1 MSNTNFIT
9 HPAVVQARKQI
20 LHLIKTG
27 NDRNV
32 PNIQFLV
39 GPTGVGKS
47 GLIDAI
53 MDDKQ
58 FQPSEGPNGDLRPI
72 LLVEAPHKGTIKGL
86 AEVMLREL
94 GDPHPARGTETEM
107 KDRIYNY
114 LAGQETKLVIIDEV
128 QQLSRSNRYDYAEF
142 LKTLKNNVTCPILCV
157 GLADA
162 LELARSNAQ
171 LKRRCRPA
179 IELRPLDWFNAK
191 ERKIYRGILAAF
203 RKTLAPRFNSLP
215 IENDA
220 IAAATHIA
228 TGGAVGGTHDF
239 LRLCI
244 DENDLDDVATSDQVQ
259 IKHMAMAF
267 DGVHSGERNVFNPFT
282 VQKLPDHWSPLPFDT
297 GAKQNAN
304 ASTAQRTRRSTSDQ
318 RKAA

>member
-1 MSNTNFIT
+1 MSNATFVT
-9 HPAVVQARKQI
+9 HPAALAARKQI

-27 NDRNV
+27 NDGSV
-32 PNIQFLV
+32 PNIQFMV

-47 GLIDAI
+47 GLINAI
-53 MDDKQ
+53 VDDKQ
-58 FQPSEGPNGDLRPI
+58 FQPSEGPNGIIRPV

-114 LAGQETKLVIIDEV
+114 LAGQDTRLVIIDEV

-142 LKTLKNNVTCPILCV
+142 LKTLKNNISCPILCV

-162 LELARSNAQ
+162 LELVRSNAQ

-179 IELRPLDWFNAK
+179 IELRPLDWFKTK
-191 ERKIYRGILAAF
+191 EQKTYRGILAAF
-203 RKTLAPRFNSLP
+203 RKILAPRFDSLP
-215 IENDA
+215 IESEA

-239 LRLCI
+239 LYLCI
-244 DENDLDDVATSDQVQ
+244 NESDLDEEATSDQVQ
-259 IKHMAMAF
+259 LKHMAKAF
-267 DGVHSGERNVFNPFT
+267 ALVHSGERTFNPFT
-282 VQKLPDHWSPLPFDT
+282 VQKLPEQWSPLPFNT
-297 GAKQNAN
+297 GAKQS
-304 ASTAQRTRRSTSDQ
+304 ASVGSTRRSSVSDQ
-318 RKAA
+318 RNAA

>member
-86 AEVMLREL
+86 AEVM
-94 GDPHPARGTETEM
+94 
-107 KDRIYNY
+107 